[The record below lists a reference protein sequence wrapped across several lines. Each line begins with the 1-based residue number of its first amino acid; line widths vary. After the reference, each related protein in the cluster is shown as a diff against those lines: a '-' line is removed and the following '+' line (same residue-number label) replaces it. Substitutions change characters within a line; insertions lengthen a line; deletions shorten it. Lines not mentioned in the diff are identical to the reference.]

1 MTTVDTATSTDA
13 QYQAMVMD
21 LFDKDPERVES
32 TYRTLYDGLSTW
44 EAPTA
49 RERVEGALQLDV
61 SDGDGSLAFQEDFDA
76 IR

>member
-1 MTTVDTATSTDA
+1 MNTTTSTDA

-21 LFDKDPERVES
+21 LFHKDPERVES
-32 TYRTLYDGLSTW
+32 TYRVLYDGLSTW

-49 RERVEGALQLDV
+49 RERVEGALQLDI
-61 SDGDGSLAFQEDFDA
+61 SDGDGSLAFQEAFDA